1 MSSFICSEKVKRL
14 QPYPPVS
21 FSLSLT
27 VLFPAGSSSQVFMIA
42 RHGNRSILK
51 KQILFHRRYTDG
63 WVFTGTFYSHKNE
76 ACDSTIGRSENKT
89 KDIKKREMKGGEW
102 FCLFVYLFQ
111 DLKNRVWGWVGW
123 EFTENSCIFVSG
135 CSCHHL
141 MMFLYQLSLK
151 QPLWVL
157 NLNTA

>member
-111 DLKNRVWGWVGW
+111 DLKNRVWGGW
-123 EFTENSCIFVSG
+123 DGSSQRTLAFSCLVALAITWWCFSTNYLLNSRYGSWI
-135 CSCHHL
+135 
-141 MMFLYQLSLK
+141 
-151 QPLWVL
+151 
-157 NLNTA
+157 